1 MNETILT
8 AAAVQLSS
16 QEDVDKN
23 MERVRAL
30 VTEARRAGATLVT
43 LPENFALMGEEEDKR
58 AIAEP
63 LDGALGPIGKELSR
77 LAKELE
83 IAIVAGG
90 FPERTSDPRRPYN
103 TSVLFDRT
111 GALASRYR
119 KIHLFD
125 VDVPGGQT
133 YRESH
138 STTEG
143 EEPVVARVAGV
154 DVGMTVCYD
163 VRFPELYRILAV
175 RGATVLS
182 VPSAFTFETGKDHW
196 EVLLRARAIESQ
208 AFVIAPNQVGE
219 APPQYDSYGH
229 SMLVDPWGT
238 VLAVAPDGECF
249 VAADLDLSEEDRVR
263 STLPSLANRRPGAYR
278 WPEEAHLEVP
288 SHA

>member
-1 MNETILT
+1 MSETPLT
-8 AAAVQLSS
+8 VAAVQLSS
-16 QEDVDKN
+16 QDDVDKN
-23 MERVRAL
+23 MARVRAL
-30 VTEARRAGATLVT
+30 VTDARRAGAQIVT

-63 LDGALGPIGKELSR
+63 LDGALGPIGRALSA
-77 LAKELE
+77 LAAELE
-83 IAIVAGG
+83 VAIIAGG
-90 FPERTSDPRRPYN
+90 FPERTGDPRRPYN

-163 VRFPELYRILAV
+163 VRFPELYRRLAQL
-175 RGATVLS
+175 GARVVTV
-182 VPSAFTFETGKDHW
+182 PAAFTLMTGKDHW
-196 EVLLRARAIESQ
+196 SVLLRARAIE
-208 AFVIAPNQVGE
+208 NQVFVVAAAQTGKH
-219 APPQYDSYGH
+219 PKGRQTYGK
-229 SMLVDPWGT
+229 SMIVDPWGD
-238 VLAVAPDGECF
+238 VLAQCGEGEGFCVAR
-249 VAADLDLSEEDRVR
+249 LDLAYQDRVR
-263 STLPSLANRRPGAYR
+263 AALPCLTHRR
-278 WPEEAHLEVP
+278 L
-288 SHA
+288 